1 MRIKIDI
8 DAEAGIVTVICPFC
22 YAKTDYK
29 KIPEFIWC
37 FECDKK
43 ITIFAYTERDTA

>member
-1 MRIKIDI
+1 MKIEIDI
-8 DAEAGIVTVICPFC
+8 GDGVVTVTCPFC
-22 YAKTDYK
+22 ETKTNYK

-37 FECDKK
+37 FDCDKK